1 MIITAV
7 VNDKVR
13 MNNYRAKF
21 QVQSIYC
28 SEDIGRG
35 SRRSRSRPKCQKNL
49 DWLRVKAEFPMKT
62 FIVIALQALIERYI
76 IV

>member
-28 SEDIGRG
+28 SEDIVGG
-35 SRRSRSRPKCQKNL
+35 LGDQDHALN
-49 DWLRVKAEFPMKT
+49 VKKT
-62 FIVIALQALIERYI
+62 WTG
-76 IV
+76 